1 MNNDNNKSQSFK
13 AMSLEELFEHVRT
26 NPDNKSNTKPA
37 ELELVNRVL
46 ELLKA
51 PTLPDYYV
59 SSNLNINIVVN
70 AMLAKAFINILK
82 HTPIE
87 IFAIILGGEQ
97 RARLV
102 RALAEYAWFA
112 QKYSRKD
119 HGVSCP
125 YVVIDP
131 SHKGVDLVQTP
142 KQN

>member
-1 MNNDNNKSQSFK
+1 
-13 AMSLEELFEHVRT
+13 MSLSELFDYIHA
-26 NPDNKSNTKPA
+26 NLDGKANTKPA
-37 ELELVNRVL
+37 ELEAVNRVL

-70 AMLAKAFINILK
+70 AMLANSFINILK

-102 RALAEYAWFA
+102 RALAEYAWLA

-131 SHKGVDLVQTP
+131 SHKGVDLTQTP